1 MSPSALLTVLGYAC
15 LVVALIVLQGQ
26 SHRRDSSI
34 PTFSMLLRWGMRR
47 RDAQLALLL
56 AWWWLG
62 WHFLLNL

>member
-1 MSPSALLTVLGYAC
+1 MTPSALLTVLGYAC
-15 LVVALIVLQGQ
+15 LVIALVGLQVQ
-26 SHRRDSSI
+26 AHRRDSGI
-34 PTFSMLLRWGMRR
+34 PTFSALLRWGLRR